1 MALIKSTDL
10 DFDTIKDSLKTYFE
24 SQSEFADYNFEAAG
38 LSNILDVLAYNT
50 HINGLIANVGLN
62 ESFLASAQLRS
73 SVISQAETL
82 GYYARSRV
90 GSFATVNLS
99 ITGTGNTTVTTLTLP
114 PYTSFTASVDD
125 VSYTFQTLEVVSATN
140 DGSGNFTFKTSTGSE
155 NITITEGR
163 LKTKTFYVGDA
174 SDEQVYVIPDQTIDV
189 STLDIKAY
197 DTASSA
203 SYTEYQNINNVVRIN
218 SNSTVYIIREVPNG
232 YYELTFSEGNVL
244 GKSPEANNKI
254 VATYLSTKGPLANGA
269 TTFSADNQVTV
280 GSSDYNLTITT
291 VANSAG
297 GDDKE
302 SITSIKANAPIAFAT
317 QQRLVTA
324 EDYKALILENYSSTI
339 QDVVSWGG
347 NDNVPPEFGV
357 VFVSLKFKTGIAD
370 SVKTT
375 IKNSIVS
382 QLSNNLAI
390 MSIDTKFTDPVDT
403 YLEIKTTFNLDPNL
417 TGDTTNTIQT
427 NVQTLI
433 NNYFANNLGKF
444 DAVFRRSTLLG
455 EIDDLTPAILNSK
468 MDIKVQQR
476 WTPTLN
482 VQENITLDFPVFLAE
497 PDDTIHTIQST
508 TFKDENGKTVYIQN
522 VLDSTK
528 LELIDNS
535 NGLVEK
541 DNVGEYVPGT
551 GEVKLVG
558 LEVSSYIG
566 DAIKIGAYPANQST
580 IRPLR
585 NYILNLDTERSASTA
600 VLDFQ
605 NTPTALST

>member
-1 MALIKSTDL
+1 MALIKSSDL
-10 DFDTIKDSLKTYFE
+10 DFDNIKNSLKTYLKE
-24 SQSEFADYNFEAAG
+24 QPEFADYNFEASG

-50 HINGLIANVGLN
+50 HLNGLIANVGLN

-73 SVISQAETL
+73 SVISHAETL

-99 ITGTGNTTVTTLTLP
+99 ITGTGNTTVTTLILP
-114 PYTSFTASVDD
+114 TYTTFTASVDD
-125 VSYTFQTLEVVSATN
+125 ISYTFQTLEVVSATN
-140 DGSGNFTFKTSTGSE
+140 DGAGNFTFKTSTGSE
-155 NITITEGR
+155 NITITEGTV
-163 LKTKTFYVGDA
+163 KTKTFYVGDT

-189 STLDIKAY
+189 STLSVKAY
-197 DTASSA
+197 DTASSS
-203 SYTEYQNINNVVRIN
+203 SYTEYQNINDTVRIN

-244 GKSPEANNKI
+244 GKSPEAGNKI
-254 VATYLSTKGPLANGA
+254 VTTYLSTKGALANGA
-269 TTFSADNQVTV
+269 TIFSADSQVDV
-280 GSSDYNLTITT
+280 GGTNYNLTVTK
-291 VANSAG
+291 VADSAG

-324 EDYKALILENYSSTI
+324 EDYKALILEKYSSTI
-339 QDVVSWGG
+339 DDVVSWGG
-347 NDNVPPEFGV
+347 NDNVPPKYGV
-357 VFVSLKFKTGIAD
+357 VYVSLKFKTGIAD

-390 MSIDTKFTDPVDT
+390 MSIDTEFTDPVDT
-403 YLEIKTTFNLDPNL
+403 YLEVTTTFNLDPNL

-433 NNYFANNLGKF
+433 NNYFTDNLGKF

-455 EIDDLTPAILNSK
+455 LVDDLTPAILNSK

-476 WTPTLN
+476 WMPTLN
-482 VQENITLDFPVFLAE
+482 VQENVTLDFPVFLAD
-497 PDDTIHTIQST
+497 PDDTVYIIRST
-508 TFKDENGKTVYIQN
+508 AFLDENGKNVYIRN

-528 LELIDNS
+528 LELIDN
-535 NGLVEK
+535 NTGLVEK
-541 DNVGEYVPGT
+541 DNVGEYIPTT

-566 DAIKIGAYPANQST
+566 DSIRIGAYPANQST

-585 NYILNLDTERSASTA
+585 NYILNIDTDISTAIA